1 MSTKNLFDADYYE
14 RGLEKGISGYSNY
27 RWMPELTIPMCATLN
42 ETLGITRQDRI
53 LDFGCAKGYAVRAFR
68 LLYRQAW
75 GYDISPY
82 AVQAADTEVRK
93 FVSNKMPSGT
103 FDWVIA
109 KDVFEHIDYNSIEQ
123 VIQRLSAKGK
133 KLFCVVPLGAD
144 GKFVVPSYDLDMTH
158 RIREPLTWWISLL
171 TRNGFDVRSA
181 SYAHFGLKMNYAKWK
196 LGNGFIVAQSTA
208 QSLSSLSNQLG
219 C

>member
-53 LDFGCAKGYAVRAFR
+53 LDFGCAKGYVVRAFR

-82 AVQAADTEVRK
+82 AVESADTEVRN
-93 FVSNKMPSGT
+93 FVSNKMPSGM

-109 KDVFEHIDYNSIEQ
+109 KDVFEHIDYKHIEK
-123 VIQRLSAKGK
+123 VISQLSTKGK
-133 KLFCVVPLGAD
+133 NLFCVVPLGAN
-144 GKFVVPSYDLDMTH
+144 GKFVVPSYDLDVTH
-158 RIREPLTWWISLL
+158 RIRKPLSWWVALL
-171 TRNGFDVRSA
+171 ANNGFYVRSA
-181 SYAHFGLKMNYAKWK
+181 NYDYFGLKTNYSKWK
-196 LGNGFIVAQSTA
+196 GGNGFIRAQSV
-208 QSLSSLSNQLG
+208 SLG
-219 C
+219 KK